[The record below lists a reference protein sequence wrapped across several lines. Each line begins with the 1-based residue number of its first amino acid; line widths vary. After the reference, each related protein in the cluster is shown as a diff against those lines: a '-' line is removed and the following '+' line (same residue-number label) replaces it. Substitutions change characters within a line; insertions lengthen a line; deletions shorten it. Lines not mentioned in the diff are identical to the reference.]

1 MGTRNEVKK
10 SNNNI
15 LKRDLSKRLEPAVLR
30 ADHTT
35 DVVKLI
41 QDRINEKM
49 FLFRFIGSKTEEF

>member
-1 MGTRNEVKK
+1 MKLK

-15 LKRDLSKRLEPAVLR
+15 LKRDLSKRLEPVVLR

-49 FLFRFIGSKTEEF
+49 FLFGFIGSKTEEF